1 MYKLLAKYEYDG
13 DVDARV
19 PAIMAPVA
27 LTRDGVVVADVV
39 LARTARFERA
49 AFCARAVTPRDGV
62 VVCAL
67 MLRTLARGETVLD
80 ATPRDVVVRD
90 ADAGVTVARDT
101 VERAT
106 VALFA
111 FARGLVRP
119 NLCGNVFAGATGSA
133 NTERIDINV
142 EQTKNAA
149 ANKNTVPIAFFKEFA
164 FIRKFMIF
172 SCLNSCAK
180 TADFPA
186 ILHKIFLYLIKL

>member
-1 MYKLLAKYEYDG
+1 M

-19 PAIMAPVA
+19 PAIMDPVA

-49 AFCARAVTPRDGV
+49 AFWVRAVTPRDGV

-80 ATPRDVVVRD
+80 VTPRDVVVRD
-90 ADAGVTVARDT
+90 ADAGVTVVRAALARFC
-101 VERAT
+101 V
-106 VALFA
+106 V
-111 FARGLVRP
+111 ARGLVRP

-186 ILHKIFLYLIKL
+186 ILHKIFLCLIKL

>member
-19 PAIMAPVA
+19 PAIIDPFA
-27 LTRDGVVVADVV
+27 LTRDDVVLVADVV

-49 AFCARAVTPRDGV
+49 AFCVRAVTPRDCV

-67 MLRTLARGETVLD
+67 ILRTLARGETVLD
-80 ATPRDVVVRD
+80 ATPRDVVARD
-90 ADAGVTVARDT
+90 DVVAGVTVARDT

-106 VALFA
+106 AELFALFT

-119 NLCGNVFAGATGSA
+119 DLCGNVFAGAIGSA

-149 ANKNTVPIAFFKEFA
+149 ANKNTVPIAFFNEFA
-164 FIRKFMIF
+164 FIRKFIIF
-172 SCLNSCAK
+172 SCY
-180 TADFPA
+180 F
-186 ILHKIFLYLIKL
+186 I